1 MAAAGASGVLLKLS
15 VVAPPKGVAHALQG
29 KDGEIVDARVST
41 GRTLVFDIPVRLEEG
56 KAGWRWLGDFVRT
69 EGKSRRFVYVGI
81 GKHAGHPHTRW
92 DRRAKV
98 DLPEVTA
105 AMIARAKAGK
115 LVLAG
120 SYAGTDAKGEPACAT
135 VKVEW
140 AMKDA
145 AQ

>member
-15 VVAPPKGVAHALQG
+15 VVTPPKGVAHALQG
-29 KDGEIVDARVST
+29 KDGEIVDARMST
-41 GRTLVFDIPVRLEEG
+41 GRTLVFEIPVRLEEG
-56 KAGWRWLGDFVRT
+56 KTGWRWLGDFVRT

-81 GKHAGHPHTRW
+81 GKHAGHPHTTW

-98 DLPEVTA
+98 DLPEPTA
-105 AMIARAKAGK
+105 AMIRAAKAGT

-135 VKVEW
+135 VNVEW
-140 AMKDA
+140 V
-145 AQ
+145 QE

>member
-1 MAAAGASGVLLKLS
+1 MVLLKLS

-29 KDGEIVDARVST
+29 KDGVIVDAQVSA
-41 GRTLVFDIPVRLEEG
+41 GRTLVFEIPVRLEEG

-81 GKHAGHPHTRW
+81 GKHAGQPHTHW

-98 DLPEVTA
+98 DLPEVTKT
-105 AMIARAKAGK
+105 MIARAKAGT

-120 SYAGTDAKGEPACAT
+120 SYAGTDARGEPSCAT

-140 AMKDA
+140 VVESA
-145 AQ
+145 AR